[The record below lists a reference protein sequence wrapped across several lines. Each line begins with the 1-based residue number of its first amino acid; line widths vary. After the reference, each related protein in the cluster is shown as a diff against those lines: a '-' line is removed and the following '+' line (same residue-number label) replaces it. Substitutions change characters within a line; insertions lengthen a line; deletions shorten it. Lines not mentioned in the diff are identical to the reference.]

1 MSERVV
7 WTKCDWKYHI
17 FLSINTEE
25 WDLKVLL
32 FIYWNGLALGSVKT
46 FFLEVGAYVSLKWLS
61 VSLWEG
67 RFSWTWLKIYI
78 FLNIKTE
85 EWDLKTLLFN
95 YWHDLVFGSVERYFW
110 KSMHTCL
117 WKEFPEVFERVV
129 FVEFDWK
136 YHIFLN
142 IKTEEWGLNIL
153 LFNYWN
159 DLALDSVET
168 YVLEVGVYE
177 SLKEATTGVWEGC
190 FCWLWPDRT
199 GFSKY

>member
-1 MSERVV
+1 
-7 WTKCDWKYHI
+7 
-17 FLSINTEE
+17 
-25 WDLKVLL
+25 
-32 FIYWNGLALGSVKT
+32 
-46 FFLEVGAYVSLKWLS
+46 
-61 VSLWEG
+61 
-67 RFSWTWLKIYI
+67 
-78 FLNIKTE
+78 
-85 EWDLKTLLFN
+85 
-95 YWHDLVFGSVERYFW
+95 
-110 KSMHTCL
+110 MHTCL

-199 GFSKY
+199 GFSKH